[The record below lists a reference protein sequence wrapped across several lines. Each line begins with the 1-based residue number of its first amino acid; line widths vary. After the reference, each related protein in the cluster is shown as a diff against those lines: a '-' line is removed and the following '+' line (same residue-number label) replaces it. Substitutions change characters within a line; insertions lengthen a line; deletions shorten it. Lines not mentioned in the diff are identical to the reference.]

1 MRWSWR
7 ADLLPLVL
15 DALLEG
21 SLVGVAYTAIALLGS
36 STTPRLSLVEFCVVA
51 AAGLVWARLRPRAAS
66 RVPWLAS
73 AALLAGALGWLA
85 DPAARTTLA
94 ALDNPLS
101 ALLVNPAGWL
111 LGVAVLRGAAHEHAD
126 DEIETSTRA
135 LAYAFPVL
143 AASWLPHLRAGG
155 PFVGPALVGSAVC
168 VAAGL
173 LAIGHARLREL
184 EQLGTDSR
192 GGRTWAMVAT
202 GVVVVVAA
210 LAVPIA
216 LVSGTSARDVLTATG
231 GPVGGKIGLLLAP
244 LGGLLVALAAAVGQ
258 VLSGIHLPSLF
269 GTGGSAPPSGS
280 GPGSSGG
287 PSGVSSVGGPVPG
300 GSLPLG
306 WLVVA
311 GVAALIVLL
320 AVGLRRLAVH
330 RPEPQVTAP
339 PREERHREV
348 RPPRLNLHLPRL
360 AIIPHVAFPRR
371 PASAA
376 EAYLALLD
384 ELAGRGEV
392 GRRPAETPQAHAQR
406 AGTLGLQRRPLG
418 LLAADYELTVYGR
431 AAISERETARAIG
444 RWRQLRRAARALPRH
459 GGTH

>member
-7 ADLLPLVL
+7 ADLLPVVL

-21 SLVGVAYTAIALLGS
+21 SLVGVAYTAIALLGANA
-36 STTPRLSLVEFCVVA
+36 TAPLSLVEFCLVA

-66 RVPWLAS
+66 RVAWIAS
-73 AALLAGALGWLA
+73 AALLAGVLGWLA
-85 DPAARTTLA
+85 DPAARA
-94 ALDNPLS
+94 ALATLDDPLG
-101 ALLVNPAGWL
+101 ALLIHPAGCL
-111 LGVAVLRGAAHEHAD
+111 LGVAVLRGAVHEHAD

-143 AASWLPHLRAGG
+143 AASWLPHLRSGG

-184 EQLGTDSR
+184 ELLGSESR

-202 GVVVVVAA
+202 GVVVAVAA
-210 LAVPIA
+210 LGIPIA
-216 LVSGTSARDVLTATG
+216 LLSGTSARDMLTAVG
-231 GPVGGKIGLLLAP
+231 GPVGGAIGLLLAP
-244 LGGLLVALAAAVGQ
+244 LGGLLVALAAAIGQ
-258 VLSGIHLPSLF
+258 VLNDIHLPSLSGAPGSVPTS
-269 GTGGSAPPSGS
+269 GTAAGSPGGSH
-280 GPGSSGG
+280 
-287 PSGVSSVGGPVPG
+287 GVSPVGGPVPG

-306 WLVVA
+306 WLVLVGVVA
-311 GVAALIVLL
+311 VIVLL
-320 AVGLRRLAVH
+320 AIGLRRLAVN
-330 RPEPQVTAP
+330 RPSPPDTAP

-360 AIIPHVAFPRR
+360 AIHPHVLLPRR
-371 PASAA
+371 PASAP

-392 GRRPAETPQAHAQR
+392 GRRPAETPQAHAER
-406 AGTLGLQRRPLG
+406 AGALGLPRRPLG
-418 LLAADYELTVYGR
+418 LLAADYELAVYGR
-431 AAISERETARAIG
+431 AAIGERETARAIG
-444 RWRQLRRAARALPRH
+444 RWRQLRRAARTLPHH
-459 GGTH
+459 GSAP

>member
-7 ADLLPLVL
+7 ADLLPLAL
-15 DALLEG
+15 DGLLEG
-21 SLVGVAYTAIALLGS
+21 SLVGVAYAAIALLGAS
-36 STTPRLSLVEFCVVA
+36 SSAPLSLVEFCPA
-51 AAGLVWARLRPRAAS
+51 AVAGLVWARLRPRS
-66 RVPWLAS
+66 TPRVPWI
-73 AALLAGALGWLA
+73 AALAVLAGALGWLV

-101 ALLVNPAGWL
+101 ALLVHPAGWL

-143 AASWLPHLRAGG
+143 AASWLPHLRSSG

-184 EQLGTDSR
+184 ELLGSESR
-192 GGRTWAMVAT
+192 GGRTWAMVST

-210 LAVPIA
+210 LGIPIA
-216 LVSGTSARDVLTATG
+216 ILSGTSARDGLTAIG
-231 GPVGGKIGLLLAP
+231 GPVGGAIGLLLAP
-244 LGGLLVALAAAVGQ
+244 LGGLLVALAAAIGQ
-258 VLSGIHLPSLF
+258 VLNGIHLPSLF
-269 GTGGSAPPSGS
+269 GTGGSVPTTGTAA
-280 GPGSSGG
+280 GSSGG
-287 PSGVSSVGGPVPG
+287 PHTVSSLGGPVPG

-311 GVAALIVLL
+311 GVVAVIVLL
-320 AVGLRRLAVH
+320 AVGFRRFAVS
-330 RPEPQVTAP
+330 RPEPKVATP
-339 PREERHREV
+339 PREERRREV
-348 RPPRLNLHLPRL
+348 HPPSLNLHLPRL
-360 AIIPHVAFPRR
+360 AIHPRAALPRR
-371 PASAA
+371 PATAP

-384 ELAGRGEV
+384 ELAGRGEL
-392 GRRPAETPQAHAQR
+392 GRRPAETPQVHAAR
-406 AGTLGLQRRPLG
+406 TGTLGLPRLPLG
-418 LLAADYELTVYGR
+418 LLAADYELAVYGR

-444 RWRQLRRAARALPRH
+444 RWRQLRRAARAVPHHRSAQ
-459 GGTH
+459 